1 MKRIPIA
8 LALAAGASACTTPGT
23 GWSRAPDLSVYAAMD
38 DFAAIAR
45 DQEVLCAGFSPASV
59 DAHWDADFGQREAGV
74 RDALVSRHGIEA
86 VVDAVAARPPRVPC
100 DTVPTA
106 RWRHRYERLLRLL
119 ETRLGPA

>member
-1 MKRIPIA
+1 MKRAAVA
-8 LALAAGASACTTPGT
+8 LAFAAGASACTTPGT

-45 DQEVLCAGFSPASV
+45 EQEVLCAGFSPASV
-59 DAHWDADFGQREAGV
+59 NAHWEDDFGLREAGV
-74 RDALVSRHGIEA
+74 RTALVGLHGTKA
-86 VVDAVAARPPRVPC
+86 VDDAVAARPPRVPC